1 MLNDAPVKSLITFIL
16 IAITCARGSEI
27 DPVLNLDECVRIAL
41 EKSPY
46 LERSLGERRQRSASV
61 FSALSAVIPGISL
74 TTGYDRSGPDQAAPG
89 TDSLGYPPGF
99 SPVYS
104 NEQYQTA
111 ININAVLVDLA
122 SFAGLKAAFTVDDIA
137 ETAFRGSKADLAY
150 NVKEAYYNLIAV
162 HKNIDVSQAS
172 AAQSEEQML
181 IARERFALG
190 AIARPELLRIEVDQ
204 ARRRIELINARSEL
218 ETANRNLANQI
229 GMLYPLAIDTSLLF
243 PQISGPPP
251 DHDSLVTIILK
262 KNPSMIS
269 ADFTLE
275 SQKTNRLSTQLQK
288 VPVLSVGF
296 SYGSAGTEPGWGA
309 WSDKDFWNLGVR
321 LTWNIFEG
329 LGWYGRLRESNAQVQ
344 TAEAEQEI
352 TRGNVLQEIN
362 QAYNEYL
369 SSREALSTAEILRE
383 QAQEQLRVTQEQF
396 RLGAT
401 SALELVQSQTEY
413 QQAIL
418 ESIQIIISYHLSYA
432 RINRLAGE
440 W

>member
-1 MLNDAPVKSLITFIL
+1 MFNDASVKSLLTL
-16 IAITCARGSEI
+16 IAITCAWGSEI

-41 EKSPY
+41 EQSPY
-46 LERSLGERRQRSASV
+46 LERSMGERLQRSASV
-61 FSALSAVIPGISL
+61 FSALSAVIPTLSF
-74 TTGYDRSGPDQAAPG
+74 TTSYDRSGPDQTPG
-89 TDSLGYPPGF
+89 TDSLGFPPGF

-111 ININAVLVDLA
+111 ININAVLIDLA
-122 SFAGLKAAFTVDDIA
+122 SFAGLKAAFTVADIA
-137 ETAFRGSKADLAY
+137 ETTFRGSKADLAY

-162 HKNIDVSQAS
+162 HKNIDVTQAS

-190 AIARPELLRIEVDQ
+190 AIARPELLRIEVDR

-229 GMLYPLAIDTSLLF
+229 GRLYPLAVDTSLQF

-269 ADFTLE
+269 ANFTLE
-275 SQKTNRLSTQLQK
+275 VQKTNRLSTQLQK
-288 VPVLSVGF
+288 VPVIGAGF
-296 SYGSAGTEPGWGA
+296 SYGSASTEPGWGN
-309 WSDKDFWNLGVR
+309 WSDNDSWNLGVQ

-344 TAEAEQEI
+344 TAEAEQKI
-352 TRGNVLQEIN
+352 TRGNLLQEIN
-362 QAYNEYL
+362 GAYNEYL

-383 QAQEQLRVTQEQF
+383 QAREQLRVTQEQF

-401 SALELVQSQTEY
+401 SALELIQSQTAY

-432 RINRLAGE
+432 RIIRLAGE